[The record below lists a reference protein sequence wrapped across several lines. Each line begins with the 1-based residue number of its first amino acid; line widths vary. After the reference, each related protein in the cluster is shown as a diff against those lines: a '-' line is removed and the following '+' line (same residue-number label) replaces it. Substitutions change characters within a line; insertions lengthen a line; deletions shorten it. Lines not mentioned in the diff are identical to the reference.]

1 MFSFISNRMLD
12 YLRTETIELRGATS
26 VLRAQ
31 VAEMDNG
38 KRELFS
44 HAESAEAAAASS
56 RLQIAQLT
64 KANAQ
69 LAFEVSEYKHEMID
83 LRREMKSADMD
94 RVEEMAAIGFNH
106 EQALKERDLA
116 LAALQKSMEKSN
128 RHSEREKKV
137 LKEKIVGL
145 EEMHKADKLRLKDE
159 LKRIQDSHHE
169 YLAKLM
175 DVLDRTHAAR
185 EEETARIS
193 EELNAIKEEKDTLI
207 KKHLREV
214 ETLRKSRK
222 SHVPAMGKREMASSR
237 KEIENNLL
245 AREERNQKFFVVALS
260 LETMLG
266 QCGATSDMRRKSSG
280 PSEEDVMRMKQMVRF
295 LGDVYSMEEQS
306 QTRWIVICL
315 PSWTNTCSL
324 FCNQGRIQ
332 SLQN

>member
-1 MFSFISNRMLD
+1 
-12 YLRTETIELRGATS
+12 
-26 VLRAQ
+26 
-31 VAEMDNG
+31 
-38 KRELFS
+38 
-44 HAESAEAAAASS
+44 
-56 RLQIAQLT
+56 
-64 KANAQ
+64 
-69 LAFEVSEYKHEMID
+69 
-83 LRREMKSADMD
+83 
-94 RVEEMAAIGFNH
+94 
-106 EQALKERDLA
+106 
-116 LAALQKSMEKSN
+116 MEKSN

-175 DVLDRTHAAR
+175 DVLDTTHAAR

-193 EELNAIKEEKDTLI
+193 EELNAVKEEKDTLI
-207 KKHLREV
+207 KKLLREV
-214 ETLRKSRK
+214 KTLRKSRK

-306 QTRWIVICL
+306 QARWIVICL